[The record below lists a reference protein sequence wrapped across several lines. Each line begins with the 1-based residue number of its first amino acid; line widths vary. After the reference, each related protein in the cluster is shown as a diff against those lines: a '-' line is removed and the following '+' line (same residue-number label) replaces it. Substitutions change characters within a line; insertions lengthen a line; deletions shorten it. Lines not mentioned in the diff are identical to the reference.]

1 MACQQLTRISESALR
16 ASVFRVFSFIE
27 SKLRDNE
34 SLFSQNTKKL
44 RLKIG
49 RCIYS
54 CFFLYQILHIFDIF
68 SENVFLKDI
77 LTRVSIVYNTISID
91 DIKCLPWKSLLLSI
105 TVHNWKFWWIFLGS
119 FIDKS
124 R

>member
-1 MACQQLTRISESALR
+1 MYI
-16 ASVFRVFSFIE
+16 FM
-27 SKLRDNE
+27 
-34 SLFSQNTKKL
+34 
-44 RLKIG
+44 
-49 RCIYS
+49 
-54 CFFLYQILHIFDIF
+54 FFLYQILHIFDIF
-68 SENVFLKDI
+68 SENVFSKDI

-105 TVHNWKFWWIFLGS
+105 TVNDWKFWWIFLGS